1 MSEDQLIQLIYKTIR
16 QWADEEAEEN
26 DLSEYECEERY
37 SEMLDDIGKQINW
50 EAYEWYQRKEE
61 EYQNET
67 NIQKTNNNT
76 SSSIFSD
83 TILFSKG
90 VNRMM
95 IEYCMY
101 CDTQLTEGFPEF
113 EDCTTLLCDNCGACI
128 DIWHPTKEY
137 EDAQIRSNKKL
148 YD

>member
-61 EYQNET
+61 EE
-67 NIQKTNNNT
+67 
-76 SSSIFSD
+76 
-83 TILFSKG
+83 
-90 VNRMM
+90 
-95 IEYCMY
+95 
-101 CDTQLTEGFPEF
+101 
-113 EDCTTLLCDNCGACI
+113 
-128 DIWHPTKEY
+128 
-137 EDAQIRSNKKL
+137 
-148 YD
+148 

>member
-37 SEMLDDIGKQINW
+37 AEMLDDIGKQINW

-67 NIQKTNNNT
+67 NI
-76 SSSIFSD
+76 
-83 TILFSKG
+83 
-90 VNRMM
+90 
-95 IEYCMY
+95 
-101 CDTQLTEGFPEF
+101 
-113 EDCTTLLCDNCGACI
+113 
-128 DIWHPTKEY
+128 
-137 EDAQIRSNKKL
+137 
-148 YD
+148 